1 MTLTC
6 FVLFF
11 ACKGKQSNV
20 AEVEKAA
27 DNKTETANDSTKA
40 MNKIILCFG
49 NSLTAGYGLTE
60 EEAWPA
66 LLQERLDS
74 MDYQYR
80 VINAGLSGETSSGGL
95 NRIDWVLRQKVD
107 IFILELGAN
116 DMLRGLD
123 VKETEK
129 NLGQIIT
136 KYKEANPDGKVLLAG
151 MKSPPNMGPEYEQ
164 NFNGIY
170 ESLSEAYETALVPF
184 FLEGVASNEK
194 FLLEDAKHPNSE
206 GQKILLENIWNQLKH
221 LI

>member
-27 DNKTETANDSTKA
+27 DNKTETVNDSTKA

-136 KYKEANPDGKVLLAG
+136 KYKEANPEGKVLLAG
-151 MKSPPNMGPEYEQ
+151 MKSPPNMGPEYEK

-170 ESLSEAYETALVPF
+170 KSLSEAHETALVPF
-184 FLEGVASNEK
+184 FLEGVAANEK
-194 FLLEDAKHPNSE
+194 LLLEDAKHPNSE